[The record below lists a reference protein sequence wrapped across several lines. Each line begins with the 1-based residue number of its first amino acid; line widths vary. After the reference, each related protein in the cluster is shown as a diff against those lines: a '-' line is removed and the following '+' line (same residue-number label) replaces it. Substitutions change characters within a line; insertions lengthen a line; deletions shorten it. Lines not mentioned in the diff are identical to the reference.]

1 MKVFMR
7 KRERERESISVRECE
22 CQSRQCDIW
31 KHDNLHAPQFK
42 RVAKKWP
49 RYRNKI
55 YKEMSKLHF
64 LKKAKKESHRKV
76 FKKFP
81 NGAKWA
87 KKRNNEFSATWH
99 LSNFCQLDVS
109 TEKNILQLLV
119 KFLKCKKS
127 LTVFI
132 VSFCDNTSTQA
143 INTKYAGWKH
153 QFTTIANFSCFHE
166 FLFKDQ
172 SVIYQML

>member
-1 MKVFMR
+1 MSKSSTHLSCFFKTGESEWERANEGVYE
-7 KRERERESISVRECE
+7 KERERERESICVRECV

-42 RVAKKWP
+42 RDAKKWP

-64 LKKAKKESHRKV
+64 LKKSKKKV
-76 FKKFP
+76 TEKFTKKFP

-109 TEKNILQLLV
+109 TEKNLLQLLV
-119 KFLKCKKS
+119 KFLNWRKCF
-127 LTVFI
+127 TVFI
-132 VSFCDNTSTQA
+132 V
-143 INTKYAGWKH
+143 
-153 QFTTIANFSCFHE
+153 
-166 FLFKDQ
+166 
-172 SVIYQML
+172 